1 MPHRRIKRQI
11 TNQAGDL
18 GDYLREETTGGQW
31 LLAATAIALV
41 WANLAES
48 SYREVWGTALSIGP
62 GWLHLDLQLADW
74 VADGLL
80 AIFFFVAGMEVK
92 RELTVGELSDR
103 RAAALPFAA
112 AAGGIVVPALVA
124 IAVSGGEAAGGGA
137 WAIPVATDIAFA
149 LGVLAL
155 VGSGLPSGVRVLLL
169 SMAVIDDLA
178 AIALIAVL
186 FTAGLQPLWL
196 LAAGVLCVAFWALLR
211 SRRDTAWVLW
221 ALAVLVWICVHASGV
236 HATVAGIA
244 LAMLVPTR
252 RRNGETATP
261 SERFDHRLHPI
272 SAGIVVPIF
281 ALSAAGISLSAAG
294 GAISEPIALGVI
306 AGLLVGKPLGIFAG
320 ARLAVL
326 LRLGSLPPEVRW
338 RDLLPVAIL
347 GGVGYTVSLLIARLA
362 LPDPASQEQAAAAV
376 LIASTIAAIIA
387 AWLLRR
393 RPTTEEREEN
403 YQRDSN
409 SRKGSSE
416 NSCSARL
423 LVRAFRATTRG
434 ARGAKLG
441 VGGGEGGSHRT
452 DVVVGRGE

>member
-244 LAMLVPTR
+244 LGMLVPTP
-252 RRNGETATP
+252 AP
-261 SERFDHRLHPI
+261 AS
-272 SAGIVVPIF
+272 
-281 ALSAAGISLSAAG
+281 
-294 GAISEPIALGVI
+294 
-306 AGLLVGKPLGIFAG
+306 
-320 ARLAVL
+320 
-326 LRLGSLPPEVRW
+326 RLGR
-338 RDLLPVAIL
+338 
-347 GGVGYTVSLLIARLA
+347 
-362 LPDPASQEQAAAAV
+362 
-376 LIASTIAAIIA
+376 
-387 AWLLRR
+387 
-393 RPTTEEREEN
+393 
-403 YQRDSN
+403 
-409 SRKGSSE
+409 
-416 NSCSARL
+416 
-423 LVRAFRATTRG
+423 
-434 ARGAKLG
+434 
-441 VGGGEGGSHRT
+441 
-452 DVVVGRGE
+452 